1 MVRLGFIIGFIATIG
16 VLLSGL
22 AAYRVHEQELTVNGI
37 AIARAID
44 VHASLVQDR
53 LTEREL
59 LARVASGLFRTPS
72 VVKANMLQP
81 LRSSI
86 YAFKTDFVVAGWIAR
101 LKPAELDAA
110 RAQLASAGFPNP
122 AIRSDDDKPLGTG
135 APDQPI
141 DVLMDVEPRNKETAG
156 LAGRSYD
163 QHPIL
168 GPMLAQAM
176 DSGKPVA
183 SDPLP
188 LLRSDGPIGLV
199 LAAPVL
205 QEGEA
210 QPAGFVTF
218 SYELAPLML
227 ANDDLSLFSVV
238 LRDPRNPEV
247 ELIANHQGS
256 VSSRLTAADGPP
268 PSMVRTVTFGGR
280 DWSLGYYAK
289 TNAVKRAEETAVVVA
304 AIGLALTAIICGLF
318 GYVAYN
324 NLRLSREIQVRIG
337 FERRLTAVIDELN
350 HRVKNILAVIQSIVT
365 RTLRHGSDIDV
376 ARELLIGRIHAMSN
390 VVSLLSESQ
399 WQGVKL
405 KGLFEAR
412 AIPHAE
418 RIAVSGPDIAV
429 SARAAQSLSLLFFE
443 LASHSDEGLS
453 LVGKHPHIVAHW
465 DVTGEE
471 PDTIFHF
478 RWEEFNTSE
487 ATRRADSDFG
497 LILLDRVAPEALGGV
512 SKRYFTDVSY
522 VYELTAPMETVV
534 DMTER
539 DRTEQFAIAPRRA
552 AMTGQPSSLRKQAL
566 PYHAMS
572 EVGKGWSD
580 ADYHNDWGYG
590 PACAGT
596 TNINRSSAS
605 AATQSTPQSKLEVL
619 RRLRSSQ

>member
-1 MVRLGFIIGFIATIG
+1 VVRLGFIIGLIALIG
-16 VLLSGL
+16 VALSGL
-22 AAYRVHEQELTVNGI
+22 AAYRVHDQELTVDGI
-37 AIARAID
+37 ALARAID

-59 LARVASGLFRTPS
+59 LARVASGLFRAPS
-72 VVKANMLQP
+72 VIKANMLQP

-86 YAFKTDFVVAGWIAR
+86 YAFKTDFVVASWIAR
-101 LKPAELDAA
+101 LKPNELDAA
-110 RAQLASAGFPNP
+110 RAELASAGFSNP
-122 AIRSDDDKPLGTG
+122 TIRNFDDTPLDTRSRGK
-135 APDQPI
+135 PI
-141 DVLMDVEPRNKETAG
+141 DVLMDVEPRNAETMAFP
-156 LAGRSYD
+156 GRSFD
-163 QHPIL
+163 QEPNL
-168 GPMLAQAM
+168 GPMLTRAM
-176 DSGKPVA
+176 TDGKPVA
-183 SDPLP
+183 SDPIP
-188 LLRSDGPIGLV
+188 LLRPDGPIGLV

-205 QEGEA
+205 QEGDS

-238 LRDPRNPEV
+238 LKDPRSAGS
-247 ELIANHQGS
+247 ELIANDQG
-256 VSSRLTAADGPP
+256 VVTSRPVRQEGPP
-268 PSMVRTVTFGGR
+268 LSMTRTVTFGDR

-289 TNAVKRAEETAVVVA
+289 TNSALRAQQTAAIVA
-304 AIGLALTAIICGLF
+304 AIGLALTGIVCGLF

-418 RIAVSGPDIAV
+418 RIAISGPDIAV

-465 DVTGEE
+465 EVTGED
-471 PDTIFHF
+471 PDTTFHF

-497 LILLDRVAPEALGGV
+497 VILLDRVAPEALGGI

-539 DRTEQFAIAPRRA
+539 DRTEQFATP
-552 AMTGQPSSLRKQAL
+552 P
-566 PYHAMS
+566 
-572 EVGKGWSD
+572 KG
-580 ADYHNDWGYG
+580 
-590 PACAGT
+590 
-596 TNINRSSAS
+596 R
-605 AATQSTPQSKLEVL
+605 
-619 RRLRSSQ
+619 

>member
-1 MVRLGFIIGFIATIG
+1 LVFILFRFLATPAEGRYFANSSFPGKRVVRLGFIIGFIALVG

-22 AAYRVHEQELTVNGI
+22 AAYRVHDQELTVDGI
-37 AIARAID
+37 ALARAID

-59 LARVASGLFRTPS
+59 LARVASGLFRVPS
-72 VVKANMLQP
+72 VIKANMLQP

-86 YAFKTDFVVAGWIAR
+86 YTFKTDFVVASWIAR
-101 LKPAELDAA
+101 LKPNELEAA
-110 RAQLASAGFPNP
+110 RAELASAGFPNP
-122 AIRSDDDKPLGTG
+122 TIRRSDDQPLD
-135 APDQPI
+135 PKSLDRPI
-141 DVLMDVEPRNKETAG
+141 DVVMDVEPRNAETMAFP
-156 LAGRSYD
+156 GRSLD
-163 QHPIL
+163 QNPVL
-168 GPMLAQAM
+168 GPTLARAM
-176 DSGKPVA
+176 SEGKPVA
-183 SDPLP
+183 SEPIP
-188 LLRSDGPIGLV
+188 LLRENGPVGLV
-199 LAAPVL
+199 LAAPVV
-205 QEGEA
+205 QEGA
-210 QPAGFVTF
+210 ASPAGFVTF

-238 LRDPRNPEV
+238 LKDPRDPNS
-247 ELIANHQGS
+247 ELVANDRGI
-256 VSSRLTAADGPP
+256 VTTRTLTQEMPP
-268 PSMVRTVTFGGR
+268 PSIIRTVTFGGR

-289 TNAVKRAEETAVVVA
+289 TNAAIRAQQTAAVVA
-304 AIGLALTAIICGLF
+304 AIGLALTGIVCGLF

-465 DVTGEE
+465 ELTGEN
-471 PDTIFHF
+471 PDITFHF
-478 RWEEFNTSE
+478 RWEEFNTSA
-487 ATRRADSDFG
+487 ATRREDSDFG
-497 LILLDRVAPEALGGV
+497 LILLDRVAPEALGGT

-522 VYELTAPMETVV
+522 VYELTAPMETVI

-539 DRTEQFAIAPRRA
+539 DRTEQFSAPLKPVR
-552 AMTGQPSSLRKQAL
+552 
-566 PYHAMS
+566 
-572 EVGKGWSD
+572 
-580 ADYHNDWGYG
+580 
-590 PACAGT
+590 
-596 TNINRSSAS
+596 
-605 AATQSTPQSKLEVL
+605 
-619 RRLRSSQ
+619 

>member
-1 MVRLGFIIGFIATIG
+1 MVRLGFITGFIALIG

-22 AAYRVHEQELTVNGI
+22 AAYRVHDQELIVNGI
-37 AIARAID
+37 ALARAID

-53 LTEREL
+53 LTDREL
-59 LARVASGLFRTPS
+59 LARVASGLFRSPS
-72 VVKANMLQP
+72 VIKANMLQP
-81 LRSSI
+81 LRASI

-101 LKPAELDAA
+101 LRPDELQAA
-110 RAQLASAGFPNP
+110 HDELATAGFPDP
-122 AIRSDDDKPLGTG
+122 AIRRFDDAPLDI
-135 APDQPI
+135 ASLNRPV
-141 DVLMDVEPRNKETAG
+141 DVLMDVEPRNDQTKTF
-156 LAGRSYD
+156 AGRTFD
-163 QHPIL
+163 QHPVL
-168 GPMLAQAM
+168 GPMLARAQAEM
-176 DSGKPVA
+176 KPVA

-188 LLRSDGPIGLV
+188 LLIPDGPVGIV

-205 QEGEA
+205 QENEA

-227 ANDDLSLFSVV
+227 ANDDLSLFSVA
-238 LRDPRNPEV
+238 LQDP
-247 ELIANHQGS
+247 HDDDQQ
-256 VSSRLTAADGPP
+256 LTATEHGLVISRITSEQGPTP
-268 PSMVRTVTFGGR
+268 PVTRKVSFGDR
-280 DWSLGYYAK
+280 DWSLHYYAK
-289 TNAVKRAEETAVVVA
+289 TNAVNRARQTAAIVA
-304 AIGLALTAIICGLF
+304 AIGLALTAIVCGLF

-418 RIAVSGPDIAV
+418 RIAISGPEITV

-465 DVTGEE
+465 EVTGEE
-471 PDTIFHF
+471 PGTDFHF
-478 RWEEFNTSE
+478 RWEEFNTSA

-497 LILLDRVAPEALGGV
+497 LILLDRVAPEALGGT

-534 DMTER
+534 DMSER
-539 DRTEQFAIAPRRA
+539 DRTEQFSAPLKPI
-552 AMTGQPSSLRKQAL
+552 G
-566 PYHAMS
+566 
-572 EVGKGWSD
+572 
-580 ADYHNDWGYG
+580 
-590 PACAGT
+590 
-596 TNINRSSAS
+596 
-605 AATQSTPQSKLEVL
+605 
-619 RRLRSSQ
+619 

>member
-1 MVRLGFIIGFIATIG
+1 VVRLGFIIGFIALIG
-16 VLLSGL
+16 VVLSGL
-22 AAYRVHEQELTVNGI
+22 AAYRVHDQELTVDGI
-37 AIARAID
+37 ALARAID

-59 LARVASGLFRTPS
+59 LARVASGLFHSPS
-72 VVKANMLQP
+72 VIKADMLQP

-101 LKPAELDAA
+101 LKPNELDAA
-110 RAQLASAGFPNP
+110 RAELASAGFPNP
-122 AIRSDDDKPLGTG
+122 VIRDFEDQPLDAGSLDK
-135 APDQPI
+135 PI
-141 DVLMDVEPRNKETAG
+141 DVLMDVEPRNPETMIFP
-156 LAGRSYD
+156 GRWLD
-163 QHPIL
+163 REPIL

-176 DSGKPVA
+176 AGGKPVA

-188 LLRSDGPIGLV
+188 LLRPNGPIGLV

-205 QEGEA
+205 QEGDA

-227 ANDDLSLFSVV
+227 TNDDLSLFSVV
-238 LRDPRNPEV
+238 LKDPRDSGG
-247 ELIANHQGS
+247 ELIADDEGI
-256 VSSRLTAADGPP
+256 VTARPASADRPT

-289 TNAVKRAEETAVVVA
+289 TNTATRAEQTAAIVA
-304 AIGLALTAIICGLF
+304 AIGLALTTVICGLF

-418 RIAVSGPDIAV
+418 RIAISGPDIAV

-465 DVTGEE
+465 DVSGEE
-471 PDTIFHF
+471 PDTVFHF
-478 RWEEFNTSE
+478 RWEEFNTSA
-487 ATRRADSDFG
+487 ATRREDSDFG
-497 LILLDRVAPEALGGV
+497 LILLDRVAPEALGGT

-539 DRTEQFAIAPRRA
+539 DRTEQFAAPPRSRR
-552 AMTGQPSSLRKQAL
+552 
-566 PYHAMS
+566 
-572 EVGKGWSD
+572 
-580 ADYHNDWGYG
+580 
-590 PACAGT
+590 
-596 TNINRSSAS
+596 
-605 AATQSTPQSKLEVL
+605 
-619 RRLRSSQ
+619 

>member
-1 MVRLGFIIGFIATIG
+1 VVRLGFIIGFIALVG

-22 AAYRVHEQELTVNGI
+22 AAYRVHDQELTLDGI
-37 AIARAID
+37 ALARAID

-59 LARVASGLFRTPS
+59 LARVASGLFRAPS
-72 VVKANMLQP
+72 VIKANMLQP

-86 YAFKTDFVVAGWIAR
+86 YAFKTDFVVAGWVAR
-101 LKPAELDAA
+101 LKPNELDAA
-110 RAQLASAGFPNP
+110 RAELASAGFSNP
-122 AIRSDDDKPLGTG
+122 TIRNFDDKPLDTRSL
-135 APDQPI
+135 DRPI
-141 DVLMDVEPRNKETAG
+141 DVLMDVEPRNAG
-156 LAGRSYD
+156 TMAFPGRCLD
-163 QHPIL
+163 QEPIL
-168 GPMLAQAM
+168 GPMLARAM
-176 DSGKPVA
+176 TDGKPVA
-183 SDPLP
+183 SDPTP
-188 LLRSDGPIGLV
+188 LLRPDGPIGVV

-205 QEGEA
+205 QEGDTL
-210 QPAGFVTF
+210 PAGFVTF

-227 ANDDLSLFSVV
+227 ANDDHSLFSVV
-238 LRDPRNPEV
+238 LKDPRNPNG
-247 ELIANHQGS
+247 ELIANDQGIVTSRTASQQAPAPS
-256 VSSRLTAADGPP
+256 V
-268 PSMVRTVTFGGR
+268 MRTVTFGGR

-289 TNAVKRAEETAVVVA
+289 TNAVKRAEQTAAVVA
-304 AIGLALTAIICGLF
+304 AIGLALTGIVCGLF

-465 DVTGEE
+465 EVTGEDS
-471 PDTIFHF
+471 DTTFRF
-478 RWEEFNTSE
+478 RWEEFNTSA
-487 ATRRADSDFG
+487 ATRREDTDFG
-497 LILLDRVAPEALGGV
+497 VILLDRVAPEALGGV

-539 DRTEQFAIAPRRA
+539 DRTEQF
-552 AMTGQPSSLRKQAL
+552 
-566 PYHAMS
+566 
-572 EVGKGWSD
+572 
-580 ADYHNDWGYG
+580 
-590 PACAGT
+590 
-596 TNINRSSAS
+596 
-605 AATQSTPQSKLEVL
+605 STSPKPG
-619 RRLRSSQ
+619 R

>member
-1 MVRLGFIIGFIATIG
+1 MVFILFRFVAVPADGKCFFANSSFSSKRVVRLGFIIGFIALIG
-16 VLLSGL
+16 VLISGA
-22 AAYRVHEQELTVNGI
+22 AAYRVHDQELTLDRI
-37 AIARAID
+37 ALARAID
-44 VHASLVQDR
+44 IHASLVQDR

-59 LARVASGLFRTPS
+59 LARVASGLFRAPS
-72 VVKANMLQP
+72 VMKADMLQP

-86 YAFKTDFVVAGWIAR
+86 YAFKTDFVVASWIAR
-101 LKPAELDAA
+101 LTPDELPAASAELAN
-110 RAQLASAGFPNP
+110 AGFSNP
-122 AIRSDDDKPLGTG
+122 TIRNFDDEPLDVRSLGNSV
-135 APDQPI
+135 
-141 DVLMDVEPRNKETAG
+141 DVLMDLEPRNADTRG
-156 LAGRSYD
+156 FPGRVLNN
-163 QHPIL
+163 QPIL
-168 GPMLAQAM
+168 GATFAQAIAE
-176 DSGKPVA
+176 GKPVA
-183 SDPLP
+183 SDPIR
-188 LLRSDGPIGLV
+188 LLRADGPVGLV
-199 LAAPVL
+199 LVAPVQ
-205 QEGEA
+205 QEGDS

-227 ANDDLSLFSVV
+227 TNDDLSLFSVV
-238 LRDPRNPEV
+238 LKDPRSAGG
-247 ELIANHQGS
+247 ELVANDQGVVTTRTAQQPGPLPS
-256 VSSRLTAADGPP
+256 VT
-268 PSMVRTVTFGGR
+268 RTVTFGGR

-289 TNAVKRAEETAVVVA
+289 TNSVMRAQQTAAIVA
-304 AIGLALTAIICGLF
+304 AIGLALTSIICGLF

-324 NLRLSREIQVRIG
+324 NLRLSREIEVRIG

-412 AIPHAE
+412 AIPHAD

-465 DVTGEE
+465 EVTGEA
-471 PDTIFHF
+471 PDATFNF
-478 RWEEFNTSE
+478 RWEEFNTSA

-497 LILLDRVAPEALGGV
+497 VILLDRVAPEALGGV

-522 VYELTAPMETVV
+522 VYELTAPMETVI

-539 DRTEQFAIAPRRA
+539 DRTEQLSAPLKRMR
-552 AMTGQPSSLRKQAL
+552 
-566 PYHAMS
+566 
-572 EVGKGWSD
+572 
-580 ADYHNDWGYG
+580 
-590 PACAGT
+590 
-596 TNINRSSAS
+596 
-605 AATQSTPQSKLEVL
+605 
-619 RRLRSSQ
+619 

>member
-1 MVRLGFIIGFIATIG
+1 VVRLGFIIGFIAFMG

-22 AAYRVHEQELTVNGI
+22 AAYRVHDQELTVEGI
-37 AIARAID
+37 ALARAID

-59 LARVASGLFRTPS
+59 LARVASGLFHAPS
-72 VVKANMLQP
+72 VIKADMLQP
-81 LRSSI
+81 LRTSI
-86 YAFKTDFVVAGWIAR
+86 YAFKTDFVVAGWVAR
-101 LKPAELDAA
+101 LQPSELAA
-110 RAQLASAGFPNP
+110 AQKELANAGFSDPT
-122 AIRSDDDKPLGTG
+122 IRSFDDSARDTQSLDK
-135 APDQPI
+135 PI
-141 DVLMDVEPRNKETAG
+141 DVLMDVEPRNALTIAFP
-156 LAGRSYD
+156 GRSLD
-163 QHPIL
+163 QDPIL
-168 GPMLAQAM
+168 GPMFAQAM
-176 DSGKPVA
+176 AHGKPVS

-188 LLRSDGPIGLV
+188 LMRPDGPVGIV

-205 QEGEA
+205 QQGNTS
-210 QPAGFVTF
+210 PVGFVTF

-238 LRDPRNPEV
+238 LRDPRSADS
-247 ELIANHQGS
+247 ELIANDQG
-256 VSSRLTAADGPP
+256 VVTSRRISLDGPP
-268 PSMVRTVTFGGR
+268 PSMLRTVTFGGR

-289 TNAVKRAEETAVVVA
+289 INAARRADQTAAIVA
-304 AIGLALTAIICGLF
+304 AIGLALTGIVCGLF

-405 KGLFEAR
+405 KGLFESR

-418 RIAVSGPDIAV
+418 RIAVSGPDITV

-465 DVTGEE
+465 EVTGED
-471 PDTIFHF
+471 PDSTFHF
-478 RWEEFNTSE
+478 RWEEFNTSA
-487 ATRRADSDFG
+487 ATRRQDSDFG
-497 LILLDRVAPEALGGV
+497 LILLDRVAPEALGGT

-522 VYELTAPMETVV
+522 VYELTAPMETVI

-539 DRTEQFAIAPRRA
+539 DRTEQL
-552 AMTGQPSSLRKQAL
+552 SVL
-566 PYHAMS
+566 P
-572 EVGKGWSD
+572 K
-580 ADYHNDWGYG
+580 
-590 PACAGT
+590 AG
-596 TNINRSSAS
+596 R
-605 AATQSTPQSKLEVL
+605 
-619 RRLRSSQ
+619 

>member
-1 MVRLGFIIGFIATIG
+1 VVRLGFIIGFIAFIG
-16 VLLSGL
+16 VLFSGL
-22 AAYRVHEQELTVNGI
+22 AAYRVHDQELTVEGI
-37 AIARAID
+37 ALARAID

-59 LARVASGLFRTPS
+59 LARVASGLFHAPS
-72 VVKANMLQP
+72 VIKADMLQP
-81 LRSSI
+81 LRASI
-86 YAFKTDFVVAGWIAR
+86 YAFKTDFVVADWVAR
-101 LKPAELDAA
+101 LQPNELAAA
-110 RAQLASAGFPNP
+110 RKELASAGFADPT
-122 AIRSDDDKPLGTG
+122 IRNFDDSPRDTRSLDK
-135 APDQPI
+135 PI
-141 DVLMDVEPRNKETAG
+141 DVLMDVEPRNALTIAFP
-156 LAGRSYD
+156 GRSLD
-163 QHPIL
+163 QDPIL
-168 GPMLAQAM
+168 GPMFALAM
-176 DSGKPVA
+176 THGKPVA

-188 LLRSDGPIGLV
+188 LMRPDGPMGIV

-205 QEGEA
+205 QEGDAE
-210 QPAGFVTF
+210 PVGFVTF
-218 SYELAPLML
+218 SYELASLML

-238 LRDPRNPEV
+238 LKDPRSADS
-247 ELIANHQGS
+247 ELIANDQG
-256 VSSRLTAADGPP
+256 VVTSRTVKQDGPA

-289 TNAVKRAEETAVVVA
+289 INAARRADQTAAIVA
-304 AIGLALTAIICGLF
+304 AIGLALTGIVGGLF

-418 RIAVSGPDIAV
+418 RIAVSGPDITV

-465 DVTGEE
+465 EVTGEDPE
-471 PDTIFHF
+471 STFHF

-487 ATRRADSDFG
+487 ATRQADSDFG

-522 VYELTAPMETVV
+522 VYELTAPMDTVI

-539 DRTEQFAIAPRRA
+539 DRTEQL
-552 AMTGQPSSLRKQAL
+552 SAL
-566 PYHAMS
+566 P
-572 EVGKGWSD
+572 K
-580 ADYHNDWGYG
+580 
-590 PACAGT
+590 AG
-596 TNINRSSAS
+596 R
-605 AATQSTPQSKLEVL
+605 
-619 RRLRSSQ
+619 

>member
-1 MVRLGFIIGFIATIG
+1 MVRLGFIIGFIALIG

-22 AAYRVHEQELTVNGI
+22 AAYRVHDQELAIEGI
-37 AIARAID
+37 ALARAID

-59 LARVASGLFRTPS
+59 LARVASGLFRAPS

-86 YAFKTDFVVAGWIAR
+86 YAFKTDFVIASWIAR
-101 LKPAELDAA
+101 LKPNELDAA
-110 RAQLASAGFPNP
+110 RAELSSAGFSSPT
-122 AIRSDDDKPLGTG
+122 IRSFDGKPLDLK
-135 APDQPI
+135 AINQPI
-141 DVLMDVEPRNKETAG
+141 DVVMDVEPRNAETKG
-156 LAGRSYD
+156 FPGRALD
-163 QHPIL
+163 QDPTV
-168 GPMLAQAM
+168 GTMLARAM
-176 DSGKPVA
+176 AEGKPVT
-183 SDPLP
+183 SDPLT
-188 LLRSDGPIGLV
+188 LLRNGGPMGLV
-199 LAAPVL
+199 LAAPVVP
-205 QEGEA
+205 EGA
-210 QPAGFVTF
+210 TAPAGFVTF

-238 LRDPRNPEV
+238 LKDPRSPDG
-247 ELIANHQGS
+247 ELIANEQG
-256 VSSRLTAADGPP
+256 VVTSRTAAADGPV
-268 PSMVRTVTFGGR
+268 PSATRTVTFGNR
-280 DWSLGYYAK
+280 DWSLSYYAK
-289 TNAVKRAEETAVVVA
+289 TNAARRSEQA
-304 AIGLALTAIICGLF
+304 AAIAATIGLALTVIVCGLF

-365 RTLRHGSDIDV
+365 RTLRHGADIDV

-412 AIPHAE
+412 AIPHAD

-453 LVGKHPHIVAHW
+453 LVGKHPHIVVKW
-465 DVTGEE
+465 EITGDK
-471 PDTIFHF
+471 PDTVFTF

-487 ATRRADSDFG
+487 ATRRTDSDFG
-497 LILLDRVAPEALGGV
+497 LILLDRVAPEALGGT
-512 SKRYFTDVSY
+512 SKRYFTEASY
-522 VYELTAPMETVV
+522 VYELTAPMATVV

-539 DRTEQFAIAPRRA
+539 DRTERFSAPVR
-552 AMTGQPSSLRKQAL
+552 S
-566 PYHAMS
+566 
-572 EVGKGWSD
+572 
-580 ADYHNDWGYG
+580 
-590 PACAGT
+590 
-596 TNINRSSAS
+596 NR
-605 AATQSTPQSKLEVL
+605 
-619 RRLRSSQ
+619 

>member
-1 MVRLGFIIGFIATIG
+1 MVRLGFIIGFIAFIG

-22 AAYRVHEQELTVNGI
+22 AAYRVHDQELTVEGI
-37 AIARAID
+37 ALARAID

-59 LARVASGLFRTPS
+59 LARVASGLFHAPS
-72 VVKANMLQP
+72 GIKADMLQP
-81 LRSSI
+81 LRTSI
-86 YAFKTDFVVAGWIAR
+86 YAFKTDFVVAGWVAR
-101 LKPAELDAA
+101 LQPNELAAA
-110 RAQLASAGFPNP
+110 RKELVNAGFSNP
-122 AIRSDDDKPLGTG
+122 TIRSFDDSPRDTQSLDK
-135 APDQPI
+135 PI
-141 DVLMDVEPRNKETAG
+141 DVLMDVEPRNATTIAFP
-156 LAGRSYD
+156 GRSLD

-176 DSGKPVA
+176 THGKPVS

-188 LLRSDGPIGLV
+188 LMHPDGPIGIV
-199 LAAPVL
+199 LAAPVV
-205 QEGEA
+205 QEGGVS
-210 QPAGFVTF
+210 PVGFVTF

-238 LRDPRNPEV
+238 LKDPRRADS
-247 ELIANHQGS
+247 ELIANDQGI
-256 VSSRLTAADGPP
+256 VTSRMVTPDGPA

-289 TNAVKRAEETAVVVA
+289 TNAARRANQTAAIVA
-304 AIGLALTAIICGLF
+304 AIGLALTGIVGGLF

-465 DVTGEE
+465 EVTGED
-471 PDTIFHF
+471 PDATFHF
-478 RWEEFNTSE
+478 RWEEFNTSA
-487 ATRRADSDFG
+487 ATRREDSDFG
-497 LILLDRVAPEALGGV
+497 VILLDRVAPEALGGT

-539 DRTEQFAIAPRRA
+539 DRTEQLSTLPKA
-552 AMTGQPSSLRKQAL
+552 AR
-566 PYHAMS
+566 
-572 EVGKGWSD
+572 
-580 ADYHNDWGYG
+580 
-590 PACAGT
+590 
-596 TNINRSSAS
+596 
-605 AATQSTPQSKLEVL
+605 
-619 RRLRSSQ
+619 

>member
-1 MVRLGFIIGFIATIG
+1 LAFILSWFVAAPADIRWFLDFLAKSSFFEYAVVRLSFIIGFIALIG
-16 VLLSGL
+16 VLLTGL
-22 AAYRVHEQELTVNGI
+22 AANRVHDQELTVERI
-37 AIARAID
+37 ALARAID

-59 LARVASGLFRTPS
+59 LARVASGLFPAPS
-72 VVKANMLQP
+72 VIKANMLKP

-101 LKPAELDAA
+101 LKPSEFDAA
-110 RAQLASAGFPNP
+110 RGELTSDGFSRPT
-122 AIRSDDDKPLGTG
+122 IRRFDDSPLDTGSLDKPV
-135 APDQPI
+135 
-141 DVLMDVEPRNKETAG
+141 DVLMDVEPRNAETMA
-156 LAGRSYD
+156 LPGRSFD
-163 QHPIL
+163 QHPVL

-176 DSGKPVA
+176 ADGKPVA

-188 LLRSDGPIGLV
+188 LLRPDGPIGLV

-210 QPAGFVTF
+210 RPAGFVTF

-238 LRDPRNPEV
+238 LKDPSHPGV
-247 ELIANHQGS
+247 ELIADRQGS
-256 VSSRLTAADGPP
+256 VTSAAAPEGPA

-289 TNAVKRAEETAVVVA
+289 NSAVNRAQQTAAIVA
-304 AIGLALTAIICGLF
+304 AIGLALTGIVCGLF
-318 GYVAYN
+318 GYVAFN

-399 WQGVKL
+399 WQGVQL

-418 RIAVSGPDIAV
+418 RIAVDGPDIAV

-453 LVGKHPHIVAHW
+453 LVGKHPHIVVHW
-465 DVTGEE
+465 EVTGEE
-471 PDTIFHF
+471 PDAIFHF
-478 RWEEFNTSE
+478 RWEEFNTSA
-487 ATRRADSDFG
+487 ATRREDSDFG
-497 LILLDRVAPEALGGV
+497 VILLDRVAPEALGGT

-522 VYELTAPMETVV
+522 VYELTAPMQTVV

-539 DRTEQFAIAPRRA
+539 DRAEQFA
-552 AMTGQPSSLRKQAL
+552 L
-566 PYHAMS
+566 PPKS
-572 EVGKGWSD
+572 G
-580 ADYHNDWGYG
+580 
-590 PACAGT
+590 
-596 TNINRSSAS
+596 R
-605 AATQSTPQSKLEVL
+605 
-619 RRLRSSQ
+619 

>member
-1 MVRLGFIIGFIATIG
+1 VVRLGFIIGFIALIG
-16 VLLSGL
+16 ALLSGL
-22 AAYRVHEQELTVNGI
+22 AAYRVHDQELAVNGI
-37 AIARAID
+37 ALARAID

-59 LARVASGLFRTPS
+59 LARVASGLFHAPS
-72 VVKANMLQP
+72 VIKANMLQP

-86 YAFKTDFVVAGWIAR
+86 YAFKTDFVVASWIAR
-101 LKPAELDAA
+101 LKPSELEAA
-110 RAQLASAGFPNP
+110 RTELASAGFSNP
-122 AIRSDDDKPLGTG
+122 TIRNFDDSPLDKGSV
-135 APDQPI
+135 DKPI
-141 DVLMDVEPRNKETAG
+141 DVLMDVEPRNAKTVG
-156 LAGRSYD
+156 FPGRSFD
-163 QHPIL
+163 QQPIL
-168 GPMLAQAM
+168 GSMLAQAM
-176 DSGKPVA
+176 ADGKPVA
-183 SDPLP
+183 SDPFP
-188 LLRSDGPIGLV
+188 LLRPDGPIGVV

-205 QEGEA
+205 QEGDTP
-210 QPAGFVTF
+210 PAGFVTF

-238 LRDPRNPEV
+238 LKDPRRSGG
-247 ELIANHQGS
+247 ELIANDQGMVASRTATQQGPAPS
-256 VSSRLTAADGPP
+256 VT
-268 PSMVRTVTFGGR
+268 RTVTFGGR

-289 TNAVKRAEETAVVVA
+289 TNAVVRAQQTAAMVA
-304 AIGLALTAIICGLF
+304 AIGLALTGIICGLF

-365 RTLRHGSDIDV
+365 RTLRHGSDIDI

-453 LVGKHPHIVAHW
+453 LVGKHPHIVVQW
-465 DVTGEE
+465 EVTGED
-471 PDTIFHF
+471 PDTTFNF
-478 RWEEFNTSE
+478 RWEEFNTSA
-487 ATRRADSDFG
+487 ATRREDSDFG
-497 LILLDRVAPEALGGV
+497 VILLDRVAPEALGGI

-522 VYELTAPMETVV
+522 VYELTAPMDTVI

-539 DRTEQFAIAPRRA
+539 DRTEQLSAPPKPGR
-552 AMTGQPSSLRKQAL
+552 
-566 PYHAMS
+566 
-572 EVGKGWSD
+572 
-580 ADYHNDWGYG
+580 
-590 PACAGT
+590 
-596 TNINRSSAS
+596 
-605 AATQSTPQSKLEVL
+605 
-619 RRLRSSQ
+619 

>member
-1 MVRLGFIIGFIATIG
+1 LALAFPFVAAVAGGRYLILFANLSLPSKRVVRLGFIIGFIALVG
-16 VLLSGL
+16 VCLSGL
-22 AAYRVHEQELTVNGI
+22 AAYRVYNQELAIEGI
-37 AIARAID
+37 ALARAVD

-72 VVKANMLQP
+72 VMKANMLQP

-86 YAFKTDFVVAGWIAR
+86 YAFKTDFVVASWIAR
-101 LKPAELDAA
+101 LKPSELEAA
-110 RAQLASAGFPNP
+110 RKELADAGFPNP
-122 AIRSDDDKPLGTG
+122 AIRDFDDQPLDKAALDKPL
-135 APDQPI
+135 
-141 DVLMDVEPRNKETAG
+141 DVLMDLEPRDKETMAF
-156 LAGRSYD
+156 AGRSLD
-163 QHPIL
+163 RHPTM
-168 GPMLAQAM
+168 GPTLSRALT
-176 DSGKPVA
+176 DGKPVA
-183 SDPLP
+183 SDPFP
-188 LLRSDGPIGLV
+188 LLRPDGPIGVV
-199 LAAPVL
+199 LAAPVV
-205 QEGEA
+205 QEGDPS
-210 QPAGFVTF
+210 PAGFVTF

-238 LRDPRNPEV
+238 LKDPRNAGD
-247 ELIANHQGS
+247 ELIANDRGI
-256 VSSRLTAADGPP
+256 VSSRAASQEARA
-268 PSMVRTVTFGGR
+268 PSSMRTVTFGGR

-289 TNAVKRAEETAVVVA
+289 TNALMRAQQTAAIVA
-304 AIGLALTAIICGLF
+304 AIGFALTGIVCGLF

-418 RIAVSGPDIAV
+418 RIAVDGPDIAV

-453 LVGKHPHIVAHW
+453 LVGKHPHIVANW
-465 DVTGEE
+465 EVTGEG
-471 PDTIFHF
+471 PDTVFHF
-478 RWEEFNTSE
+478 RWEEFNTSA
-487 ATRRADSDFG
+487 ATRREDSDFG
-497 LILLDRVAPEALGGV
+497 VILLDRVAPEALGGT
-512 SKRYFTDVSY
+512 SKRYFTEVSY

-539 DRTEQFAIAPRRA
+539 DRTEQLSAP
-552 AMTGQPSSLRKQAL
+552 PK
-566 PYHAMS
+566 
-572 EVGKGWSD
+572 
-580 ADYHNDWGYG
+580 
-590 PACAGT
+590 AG
-596 TNINRSSAS
+596 R
-605 AATQSTPQSKLEVL
+605 
-619 RRLRSSQ
+619 

>member
-1 MVRLGFIIGFIATIG
+1 MVRLGFIIGFIALIG
-16 VLLSGL
+16 ALLSGL
-22 AAYRVHEQELTVNGI
+22 AAYRVHDQELAVNGI
-37 AIARAID
+37 ALARAID

-59 LARVASGLFRTPS
+59 LARVASGLFHAPS
-72 VVKANMLQP
+72 VIKANMLQP

-86 YAFKTDFVVAGWIAR
+86 YAFKTDFVVASWIAR
-101 LKPAELDAA
+101 LKPSELEAA
-110 RAQLASAGFPNP
+110 RTELASAGFSNP
-122 AIRSDDDKPLGTG
+122 TIRNFDDSPLDNGSV
-135 APDQPI
+135 DQPI
-141 DVLMDVEPRNKETAG
+141 DVLMDVEPRNAKTMAF
-156 LAGRSYD
+156 AGRSFD
-163 QHPIL
+163 QQPIL
-168 GPMLAQAM
+168 GSMLAQAM
-176 DSGKPVA
+176 ADGKPVA
-183 SDPLP
+183 SDPFP
-188 LLRSDGPIGLV
+188 LLRPDGPIGVV

-205 QEGEA
+205 QEGDTP
-210 QPAGFVTF
+210 PAGFVTF

-238 LRDPRNPEV
+238 LKDPRRTDG
-247 ELIANHQGS
+247 ELIENDQGMVASRTATQQGPAPS
-256 VSSRLTAADGPP
+256 VT
-268 PSMVRTVTFGGR
+268 RTVTFGGR

-289 TNAVKRAEETAVVVA
+289 TNAVVRAQQTAAMVA
-304 AIGLALTAIICGLF
+304 AIGLALTGIICGLF

-365 RTLRHGSDIDV
+365 RTLRHGSDIDI

-453 LVGKHPHIVAHW
+453 LVGKHPHIVVQW
-465 DVTGEE
+465 EVTGED
-471 PDTIFHF
+471 PNTTFNF
-478 RWEEFNTSE
+478 RWEEFNTSA
-487 ATRRADSDFG
+487 ATRREDSDFG
-497 LILLDRVAPEALGGV
+497 VILLDRVAPEALGGI

-522 VYELTAPMETVV
+522 VYELTAPMDTVI

-539 DRTEQFAIAPRRA
+539 DRTEQLSAPPKPGR
-552 AMTGQPSSLRKQAL
+552 
-566 PYHAMS
+566 
-572 EVGKGWSD
+572 
-580 ADYHNDWGYG
+580 
-590 PACAGT
+590 
-596 TNINRSSAS
+596 
-605 AATQSTPQSKLEVL
+605 
-619 RRLRSSQ
+619 

>member
-1 MVRLGFIIGFIATIG
+1 MVRLGFIIGFFALIG
-16 VLLSGL
+16 VALSGL
-22 AAYRVHEQELTVNGI
+22 AGYRVHEQQLTVDGI
-37 AIARAID
+37 ALARAID

-59 LARVASGLFRTPS
+59 LARVAAGLFHSPS
-72 VVKANMLQP
+72 VIKADMLQP

-101 LKPAELDAA
+101 LKPGELDAA
-110 RAQLASAGFPNP
+110 RAELANAGFPNP
-122 AIRSDDDKPLGTG
+122 VIRDFDDEPLDARAIDK
-135 APDQPI
+135 PI
-141 DVLMDVEPRNKETAG
+141 DVLMDVEPRNPETMAF
-156 LAGRSYD
+156 AGRSVD
-163 QHPIL
+163 RGPRL

-176 DSGKPVA
+176 AVEKPVA
-183 SDPLP
+183 SDPFP
-188 LLRSDGPIGLV
+188 LLRPNGPIGLV

-205 QEGEA
+205 QEGETK
-210 QPAGFVTF
+210 PAGFVTF

-238 LRDPRNPEV
+238 LKDPRDSGG
-247 ELIANHQGS
+247 ELVADEQG
-256 VSSRLTAADGPP
+256 VVTSRPTSTERPT

-289 TNAVKRAEETAVVVA
+289 VNTATRAEQTAAIVA
-304 AIGLALTAIICGLF
+304 AIGLALTTIIGGLF

-365 RTLRHGSDIDV
+365 RTLRHGSDIDT

-465 DVTGEE
+465 DVSGEQ
-471 PDTIFHF
+471 PHMIFHF
-478 RWEEFNTSE
+478 RWEEFNTSA
-487 ATRRADSDFG
+487 ATRREDTDFG
-497 LILLDRVAPEALGGV
+497 LILLDRVAPEALGGT

-539 DRTEQFAIAPRRA
+539 DRTEQFATPARPRR
-552 AMTGQPSSLRKQAL
+552 
-566 PYHAMS
+566 
-572 EVGKGWSD
+572 
-580 ADYHNDWGYG
+580 
-590 PACAGT
+590 
-596 TNINRSSAS
+596 
-605 AATQSTPQSKLEVL
+605 
-619 RRLRSSQ
+619 